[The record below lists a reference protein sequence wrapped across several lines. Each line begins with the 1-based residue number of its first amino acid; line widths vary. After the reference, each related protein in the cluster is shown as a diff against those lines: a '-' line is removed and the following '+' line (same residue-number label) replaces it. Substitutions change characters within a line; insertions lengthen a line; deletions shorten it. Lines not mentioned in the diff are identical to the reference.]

1 MFGHSDPGLRAAIGE
16 QLQRLPHVMLAG
28 CTHEPAVRL
37 AERLSARTG
46 GALGHCFFASDGAS
60 AVEIAL
66 KQSFHSWRNRGFPQ
80 KTQFVCLK
88 NGYHGETL
96 GALSVTDVQVFKDA
110 YAPLLMQSHQVES
123 PDTRLSNEAASLQ
136 AMASLL
142 AEHHSQIA
150 AVIVE
155 PLIQCAAGMRMH
167 SPLYL
172 RQLRA
177 LCRQHQVHLIADEI
191 AVGCGRSGRFFAWEH
206 VLDAGAGAPR
216 TGPQAADWPDF
227 LLLSKGITGGTLP
240 LSLVLTTD
248 AVFEAFWSPSVAR
261 GFLHSHSYT
270 GNALACAAANAVLD
284 RFDAGLCDELAQQ
297 ADWLAQGFA
306 PLAAHPAVVHL
317 RQRGTVLAFDVPSA
331 GADFAARFHQ
341 AARAQ
346 QLLMRPIGKTV
357 YLMPPYL
364 LDPGTVDFLARAVTR
379 TLDEVLH
386 AA

>member
-88 NGYHGETL
+88 SGYHGETL

-206 VLDAGAGAPR
+206 VLDAGAGASR